1 MKFINI
7 QVIVIITTGPNGEFA
22 RHHSMVTLALI
33 QLDLEIVNAHV
44 TGNAKINNMLIG
56 NLSWK
61 QHLLGNTI
69 IKLEKSIILNLE
81 T

>member
-44 TGNAKINNMLIG
+44 TGNAKINNMLIF
-56 NLSWK
+56 SK
-61 QHLLGNTI
+61 
-69 IKLEKSIILNLE
+69 
-81 T
+81 